1 MRLSRRSLVKGI
13 VGGVAISAFPKI
25 SHTAGMDGF
34 QIGYF
39 VPSTWDNLLYPAR
52 LNWLAWANLVSLRL
66 QPLVR
71 LAGENRIEYVLAE
84 RIYENGAGDV
94 WFVEIKSGVFWNGPA
109 GRESFTLEQVE
120 SNILSWMKDDLSQI
134 GAEFRR
140 KVNKVTLEQ
149 GPSGSPRLKIELI
162 QPDHQFFYTFTSYA
176 ALIGHPED
184 KGLFTPTSR
193 GTGPFKV
200 DSFEEGMSLRFVPED
215 SYWDPSH
222 KALFPVTFRQGQ
234 SASSSAFD
242 FIPDVSPDRWK
253 QLQGEGMAIKQNA
266 LADALVFHM
275 DCRDGLFQDPA
286 VRQALRFLIDP
297 QVMITS
303 VYGMGRAA
311 DHTHVA
317 SIHLDSPSGR
327 EVRAMYDPD
336 RARQLLGGRLLA
348 FPLFYPARF
357 AWQKNAAEA
366 YAAAAA
372 KVGVMVT
379 PVACG
384 DEFGD
389 RWNTYRGG
397 LTAIKWQHRPLAQQL
412 FSKVYTTGAEWNL
425 SGWSH
430 PGFDKAV
437 SELMS
442 APLNTPAVQAMETA
456 MRLLQKEGPMVHALW
471 FDCNKGY
478 NPERVAASTVQV
490 GSGGYIYAEKLRR
503 IA

>member
-1 MRLSRRSLVKGI
+1 MRLSRRSLVKGL
-13 VGGVAISAFPKI
+13 VGGAALSAFPQF
-25 SHTAGMDGF
+25 SYSAGMDEF

-39 VPSTWDNLLYPAR
+39 VPDKWEDIQYPAR
-52 LNWLAWANLVSLRL
+52 LEWLAWANLVSLRL

-84 RIYENGAGDV
+84 RIYENGTGDV
-94 WFVEIKSGVFWNGPA
+94 WYVEIKSGVFWNGPA

-120 SNILSWMKDDLSQI
+120 FNILSWMKDDLSQI
-134 GAEFRR
+134 GAELRR
-140 KVNKVTLEQ
+140 KVKEVSLEL
-149 GPSGSPRLKIELI
+149 GPSGRPRLRIELI
-162 QPDHQFFYTFTSYA
+162 QPDHQFFYSFTSYA
-176 ALIGHPED
+176 ALIAHPED

-200 DSFEEGMSLRFVPED
+200 DSFEEGMSLRFVPEEF
-215 SYWDPSH
+215 YWDQSH
-222 KALFPVTFRQGQ
+222 KALSPVTFRQGQ

-242 FIPDVSPDRWK
+242 FIPDISPDRWK
-253 QLQGEGMAIKQNA
+253 QLAGEGMAIKQNA

-275 DCRDGLFQDPA
+275 DCREGLFQEPA

-297 QVMITS
+297 LVMIAS

-327 EVRAMYDPD
+327 QVNSMYDPD
-336 RARQLLGGRLLA
+336 RARQLLGGRTVA

-366 YAAAAA
+366 YASEAA
-372 KVGVMVT
+372 KVGVSIN
-379 PVACG
+379 PVPCG
-384 DEFGD
+384 DEFGE
-389 RWNTYRGG
+389 RWNTYKGG
-397 LTAIKWQHRPLAQQL
+397 MTAIKWHHRPLAQQL
-412 FSKVYTTGAEWNL
+412 FSKVYGTGAEWNL

-430 PGFDKAV
+430 PGFDKAL
-437 SELMS
+437 SELVS
-442 APLNTPAVQAMETA
+442 APLNTPADQAMVTA
-456 MRLLQKEGPMVHALW
+456 MKLLQDEGPMVHALW

-478 NPERVAASTVQV
+478 NPERVVASTVQV